1 MKNCIICLELKDIN
15 EFYVHK
21 AMADGTLNKCKSC
34 CKQQAI
40 ERARILSEDKE
51 WVEKERERSRD
62 KYHRLGYINSQRK
75 SNEKFSWKKLSVYKS
90 LRKWYCTKYGF
101 LDSNI
106 ELHHWSYKDEYLRD
120 VILLTRSAHKRVHA
134 RLELIIEDRIY
145 KVKETG
151 VLLDSRKK
159 HIAFIESLNL
169 S

>member
-15 EFYVHK
+15 EFYAHK
-21 AMADGTLNKCKSC
+21 EMADGTLNKCKSC

-40 ERARILSEDKE
+40 KRARILSEDKE
-51 WVEKERERSRD
+51 WVEKERARGRE
-62 KYHRLGYINSQRK
+62 KYHRLGYIKSQKENSL
-75 SNEKFSWKKLSVYKS
+75 KFPWKKESRYQN
-90 LRKWYCTKYGF
+90 LRRWYRSRYGF

-134 RLELIIEDRIY
+134 KLELIIEDRIY

-151 VLLDSRKK
+151 VLLDSREK